1 MADEAWEVVVVAGAA
16 GEEAAIEGGWV
27 EAVEALMDSVGE
39 GAIAQLRAREREE
52 RRGERREERGV
63 RGVRGR
69 VRR

>member
-52 RRGERREERGV
+52 RRGER
-63 RGVRGR
+63 
-69 VRR
+69 